1 MEQFIIERPEVS
13 NHVSTLKAD
22 LSDMIQALSGTLG
35 NVSIADEKEVEAAID
50 NEVCQS
56 LVSLEIYSAHKCVC
70 LNLCETYDSRKV
82 PKICF
87 EFIKLVRHTA
97 SGDNRSTL
105 AVQNCLHYSVWL
117 IKTFLLGSLLDLH

>member
-50 NEVCQS
+50 NEGCLFSVLLSSKMCAPKSKCDLRLMSQEKS
-56 LVSLEIYSAHKCVC
+56 LKSVS
-70 LNLCETYDSRKV
+70 NLS
-82 PKICF
+82 
-87 EFIKLVRHTA
+87 
-97 SGDNRSTL
+97 S
-105 AVQNCLHYSVWL
+105 
-117 IKTFLLGSLLDLH
+117 